1 MPALGAVAA
10 LSQRILYVAYV
21 GDIPERG
28 LAGGLDRGS
37 TLGAHVSTLDNYKV
51 APFASAAICCT
62 VCRRVAATRGSDC
75 CLGQELST
83 LATFVKLFLI

>member
-1 MPALGAVAA
+1 MPALAALGA

-21 GDIPERG
+21 GDTPEEG
-28 LAGGLDRGS
+28 QEGGSTGG

-62 VCRRVAATRGSDC
+62 VCRRVAAMRGR
-75 CLGQELST
+75 QT
-83 LATFVKLFLI
+83 VALAKS

>member
-21 GDIPERG
+21 GDTPERG
-28 LAGGLDRGS
+28 LAGSLEGGS
-37 TLGAHVSTLDNYKV
+37 AGGTLGAHVSTLDNYKV

-62 VCRRVAATRGSDC
+62 VCRRVAATRGR
-75 CLGQELST
+75 QT
-83 LATFVKLFLI
+83 VALAKS

>member
-1 MPALGAVAA
+1 MPALAALGA

-21 GDIPERG
+21 GDTPERG
-28 LAGGLDRGS
+28 LAGSLAGARREG

-62 VCRRVAATRGSDC
+62 VCRRVAAMRGR
-75 CLGQELST
+75 QT
-83 LATFVKLFLI
+83 VALAKS